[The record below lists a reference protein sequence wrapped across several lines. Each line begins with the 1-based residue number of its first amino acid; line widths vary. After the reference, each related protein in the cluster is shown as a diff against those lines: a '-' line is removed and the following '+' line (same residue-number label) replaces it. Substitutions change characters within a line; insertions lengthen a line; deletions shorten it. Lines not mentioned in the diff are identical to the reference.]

1 MAQFFYDFKDGQPGV
16 NLASG
21 PAVGLTR
28 FADFDPAKFRQEVM
42 KSVEGI
48 DVWQKNQDGVASTF
62 DVTNGYR
69 WGPEGVMAAD
79 VECLAKLVVNQYNG
93 GNYTN
98 DGPGFMARTSGQPA
112 DSKNYYELQTAGA
125 IAASE
130 SVLRKR
136 VDGVSTR
143 LSTAFAGIDKS
154 KPAWF
159 RFRLR
164 GSSLSIKSWA
174 DGVQEPN
181 SWGHT
186 ETDTSLTAPGY
197 FGFGYSG
204 ALGTGFGSAAGTR
217 YRLFQLS
224 FGTDGDAAP
233 SSPPLR
239 TVSGIVTGPNGFP
252 VQRVVRI
259 YARATGSLLGEVQ
272 SDADSGAY
280 SFQTAYRGEVNCV
293 FSDDAA
299 GDVFNDL
306 ILRTTPV

>member
-1 MAQFFYDFKDGQPGV
+1 MAQFFYDFKDGRPGV
-16 NLASG
+16 NLANG

-28 FADFDPAKFRQEVM
+28 FAILNPANFRQEVM

-62 DVTNGYR
+62 NFSAGYM

-79 VECLAKLVVNQYNG
+79 VECLAKLVVQQYNG
-93 GNYTN
+93 GNYVN
-98 DGPGFMARTSGQPA
+98 DGPGFLARASGQPA
-112 DSKNYYELQTAGA
+112 DTNNYYELQTAGA
-125 IAASE
+125 IAS
-130 SVLRKR
+130 SQSFLRKR
-136 VDGVSTR
+136 VSGVSTD
-143 LSTAFAGIDKS
+143 LGGASAGIDKS
-154 KPAWF
+154 NPAWF
-159 RFRLR
+159 RFRLQ

-174 DGVQEPN
+174 NGAQEPS

-186 ETDTSLTAPGY
+186 ATDTSLTAPGY
-197 FGFGYSG
+197 FGFGCSG
-204 ALGTGFGSAAGTR
+204 ASGTGYGASAGTR

-224 FGTDGDAAP
+224 FGTNGDPAP
-233 SSPPLR
+233 SSPSLR
-239 TVSGIVTGPNGFP
+239 TVSGIVTGPNGLP

-259 YARATGSLLGEVQ
+259 YARATGSLLAEVQ
-272 SDADSGAY
+272 SDAGSGAY